1 VRIDVVFAGIPVSD
15 FEFAL
20 AFYER
25 LFARPADIVAKD
37 DEVMWRVTD
46 TGWLYLVGDP
56 GRAGRALVTLA
67 VDDLDEAIAG
77 IKARGLDCT
86 AVEVVHGAGR
96 KACVIDPEG
105 NTVTFAEVE
114 PASV

>member
-1 VRIDVVFAGIPVSD
+1 
-15 FEFAL
+15 
-20 AFYER
+20 
-25 LFARPADIVAKD
+25 
-37 DEVMWRVTD
+37 
-46 TGWLYLVGDP
+46 
-56 GRAGRALVTLA
+56 LVTLA

-96 KACVIDPEG
+96 KVCVIDPEG